1 VEKDARRHSV
11 HGTGIL
17 TTIGK
22 LSIVFGMVFMILVSS
37 FFGYFFGL
45 TKTSRSEMRQ
55 KYIRRL
61 TRTGGKKK
69 EDSNTQDENLRQNF
83 FIEEE

>member
-1 VEKDARRHSV
+1 
-11 HGTGIL
+11 
-17 TTIGK
+17 
-22 LSIVFGMVFMILVSS
+22 MIFVSS